1 MISEN
6 KVEDPQKLEERL
18 EDLRVRWEAISAL
31 AATKQDR
38 SVTCPHG
45 IYEAAASQECVLCV
59 GDVEACVHIGDHRR
73 SGFRSEDWRVGC
85 SRPSH

>member
-1 MISEN
+1 MIKDN

-38 SVTCPHG
+38 YVRCP
-45 IYEAAASQECVLCV
+45 YMES
-59 GDVEACVHIGDHRR
+59 
-73 SGFRSEDWRVGC
+73 
-85 SRPSH
+85 